1 MLIVALVNTKTQA
14 YFKFTLHGLTM
25 AHLDISILG
34 QQYKIACPE
43 GEELA
48 LQQSVD
54 QFNEKIT
61 TIKSGARSLRNE
73 QVIVLAAL
81 NFCHEL
87 STERVKHKEHVEKID
102 QRLQTIH
109 DSIALVLPTEK

>member
-1 MLIVALVNTKTQA
+1 
-14 YFKFTLHGLTM
+14 M
-25 AHLDISILG
+25 AHIDISILG

-54 QFNEKIT
+54 QFNEKIRS
-61 TIKSGARSLRNE
+61 IKTGSRTLRNE

-87 STERVKHKEHVEKID
+87 NVERKKHQEHAQRLE
-102 QRLQTIH
+102 QRLQKIN
-109 DSIALVLPTEK
+109 DSIDSVLPKKVRNGWK

>member
-1 MLIVALVNTKTQA
+1 
-14 YFKFTLHGLTM
+14 M

-54 QFNEKIT
+54 QFNEKIRS
-61 TIKSGARSLRNE
+61 IKNGARTLRNE

-87 STERVKHKEHVEKID
+87 HVERAKHKEHIEKLD
-102 QRLQTIH
+102 QRLQTLH
-109 DSIALVLPTEK
+109 DSIELVLQTENKNG

>member
-1 MLIVALVNTKTQA
+1 
-14 YFKFTLHGLTM
+14 M

-54 QFNEKIT
+54 QFNEKIRN
-61 TIKSGARSLRNE
+61 IKSSARTLRNE

-87 STERVKHKEHVEKID
+87 HVERTKHKEHAEKLE

-109 DSIALVLPTEK
+109 DSIDLVLTKESKK